1 MDGVVLTGSD
11 LNLAE
16 VLAVARRRTRV
27 EIAPAALERMTR
39 ARDVAERAIAGGAK
53 AYGVTTGVGSRKSF
67 AADAPGHDRLLVRQH
82 VTAQGSPVAHE
93 IVRAMALRL
102 ANAFASGTT
111 VVRPALA
118 QLVVDALNA
127 DRLPVVRSLGSIG
140 LSDLAQMA
148 DLADGILGDFELA
161 RGEGIALLNQASF
174 STAYGALAFADAV
187 VLLDT
192 LDAAGALDLE
202 AFGANP
208 SVLHPRVGEV
218 RPYPGLQSTLVRLRA
233 LLAGSEVEARALQD
247 PVSFRTLAHVNGG
260 ARDALDFVG
269 TQIAIELNAA
279 QSNPLVLID
288 EEQVISVGNF
298 EIQPFAT
305 ALDFAR
311 LALAPAITSAT
322 ERAVKLL
329 QAPLTGLPEGLGARP
344 ALAESALSEFGIA
357 AQAFAAEARL
367 LAQPVS
373 FENVSTTQAEG
384 LEDRMTMAP
393 LAARRLEAMV
403 ELGARVVS
411 IELLLAAQACDLR
424 GSRLGTGTDALRA
437 KVREF
442 APFLDE
448 GDILPDLELLVDE
461 IRSGRLAN

>member
-1 MDGVVLTGSD
+1 MDAVVLTGSD
-11 LNLAE
+11 LTIAE
-16 VLAVARRRTRV
+16 VLAVARRRTHV
-27 EIAPAALERMTR
+27 EISSAALERMSQ
-39 ARDVAERAIAGGAK
+39 ARDVAERAVERGAK

-82 VTAQGSPVAHE
+82 VTAQGSPAAHE

-102 ANAFASGTT
+102 ANALASGTT
-111 VVRPALA
+111 VARPALA

-148 DLADGILGDFELA
+148 DLADGILGNFELA

-174 STAYGALAFADAV
+174 STAYGAIAFADAV

-208 SVLHPRVGEV
+208 GVLHPRVGDV

-269 TQIAIELNAA
+269 SQITIELNAA

-298 EIQPFAT
+298 EIQPFAS

-311 LALAPAITSAT
+311 LALAPVITSAA

-357 AQAFAAEARL
+357 VQAFAAEAR
-367 LAQPVS
+367 
-373 FENVSTTQAEG
+373 G
-384 LEDRMTMAP
+384 GWAP
-393 LAARRLEAMV
+393 GAARGPDDDGAARCATARGDGRAR
-403 ELGARVVS
+403 GARCLDRTAPRCPGV
-411 IELLLAAQACDLR
+411 R
-424 GSRLGTGTDALRA
+424 PPRLSTRHRHRRTPGQGA
-437 KVREF
+437 
-442 APFLDE
+442 
-448 GDILPDLELLVDE
+448 
-461 IRSGRLAN
+461 